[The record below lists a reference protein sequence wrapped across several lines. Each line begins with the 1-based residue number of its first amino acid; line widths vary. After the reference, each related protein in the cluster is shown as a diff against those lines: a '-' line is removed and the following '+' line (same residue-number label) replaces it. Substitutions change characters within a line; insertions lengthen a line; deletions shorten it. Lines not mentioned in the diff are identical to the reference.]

1 LSILPKL
8 FIACLTPTTSQVV
21 LTGMR
26 VTSFAYLIL

>member
-1 LSILPKL
+1 LRKL
-8 FIACLTPTTSQVV
+8 LIACLTPTTSQVV